1 MKVKVTF
8 LENTLNRINEI
19 ITVNQIVKNEPN
31 HRDEEEMIQSMHIDD
46 IVKAYSRVIEHGLK
60 NYKSKFTWNEIAYML
75 AAIRGTIFHDFDVR
89 STANNFISEL
99 IDYEVYFP
107 DEAKEFDVN
116 VQELIKKLIEGGE
129 FSSYSLL
136 ALLHQSL
143 IKREDIPDFKAYIEQ
158 HLGLKGWL
166 KMELNQ
172 TIEIYSKEKLK
183 QTNTFLYREG

>member
-158 HLGLKGWL
+158 HLGLKG
-166 KMELNQ
+166 
-172 TIEIYSKEKLK
+172 
-183 QTNTFLYREG
+183 